1 MLKTLIDFF
10 LLISSDKKKI
20 TCTNI
25 STFYQF
31 ITKKI
36 IDIEN
41 QRPFIIINSLSYSN
55 LYLKQSYNENI
66 SNKNIDGFIFQNDE
80 STNKTNRIMDK
91 NIAIKKFQKELISL
105 FNDMIDFIYEEKIV
119 ILREDNKIIL
129 INKINNKLKD
139 KNIFV
144 KGKASN
150 YAINDI
156 KKIETRNYIIELIN
170 NNKYNDNFISF
181 NFTIKN
187 FIDFFNT
194 KNRNKNRYIAEQFV
208 KAINPIIKIY
218 KNDKK
223 LSQIK
228 KINKTKTR
236 SLSKI
241 PIIHIDTNDLY
252 KAKISNRKKNYCN
265 MKYKMSNSS
274 KNNVSSNSN
283 IKNYVHKGNYS
294 FHKKKGKYGFSN
306 LLLNKNKRKT
316 ENYNKSKISKKNSR
330 EQNDVTHDTIQ
341 CQTLNNCNSFDNI
354 QNMYKIENI
363 LYNNIKTNSTHINGN
378 KIKIKSNRANSKNI
392 VINEIRNFYSN
403 SQIDYFKNKNK
414 SSITTLY
421 DNDIYDLNKNIYKNC
436 DLEENCN
443 LKTCNIDTNV
453 KNRESKMISTS
464 QKEEELNEKGSGCF
478 IY

>member
-10 LLISSDKKKI
+10 LLISSDKKTI
-20 TCTNI
+20 TCNNI
-25 STFYQF
+25 LTFYQF

-66 SNKNIDGFIFQNDE
+66 SSKNIDGFIFQNDE

-236 SLSKI
+236 S
-241 PIIHIDTNDLY
+241 
-252 KAKISNRKKNYCN
+252 
-265 MKYKMSNSS
+265 
-274 KNNVSSNSN
+274 
-283 IKNYVHKGNYS
+283 
-294 FHKKKGKYGFSN
+294 
-306 LLLNKNKRKT
+306 
-316 ENYNKSKISKKNSR
+316 
-330 EQNDVTHDTIQ
+330 
-341 CQTLNNCNSFDNI
+341 
-354 QNMYKIENI
+354 
-363 LYNNIKTNSTHINGN
+363 
-378 KIKIKSNRANSKNI
+378 
-392 VINEIRNFYSN
+392 
-403 SQIDYFKNKNK
+403 
-414 SSITTLY
+414 
-421 DNDIYDLNKNIYKNC
+421 
-436 DLEENCN
+436 
-443 LKTCNIDTNV
+443 
-453 KNRESKMISTS
+453 
-464 QKEEELNEKGSGCF
+464 
-478 IY
+478 

>member
-10 LLISSDKKKI
+10 LLISSDKKTI
-20 TCTNI
+20 TCNNI
-25 STFYQF
+25 LTFYQF

-66 SNKNIDGFIFQNDE
+66 SSKNIDGFIFQNDE

>member
-10 LLISSDKKKI
+10 LLISSDKTKI
-20 TCTNI
+20 TSTNI

-41 QRPFIIINSLSYSN
+41 QRPFIITNSLSYSN
-55 LYLKQSYNENI
+55 LNLKQSYNENI
-66 SNKNIDGFIFQNDE
+66 SSKNIDGFIFQNDE
-80 STNKTNRIMDK
+80 STNKTNRITDK
-91 NIAIKKFQKELISL
+91 NVAIKKFQKELISL
-105 FNDMIDFIYEEKIV
+105 FNDMIDFMYEEKIV
-119 ILREDNKIIL
+119 ILREDKKIIL
-129 INKINNKLKD
+129 INKINNKLKE

-144 KGKASN
+144 KGNASN

-170 NNKYNDNFISF
+170 NNKYNDNFASF

-194 KNRNKNRYIAEQFV
+194 KNRNKNRYIVEQFI

-228 KINKTKTR
+228 KVNKTKTR

-265 MKYKMSNSS
+265 MKYKISNTS
-274 KNNVSSNSN
+274 KNNASTNSS
-283 IKNYVHKGNYS
+283 IKYYVHKANYS

-316 ENYNKSKISKKNSR
+316 ENYNKSKISKKNSK

-354 QNMYKIENI
+354 QSMYKIENI

-378 KIKIKSNRANSKNI
+378 KIKIKNNRANSKNI

-436 DLEENCN
+436 DLDENCN
-443 LKTCNIDTNV
+443 LKSCNIDTNV
-453 KNRESKMISTS
+453 KNRESNMVSAS

>member
-10 LLISSDKKKI
+10 LLISSDKTKI
-20 TCTNI
+20 TSTNI
-25 STFYQF
+25 SIFYQF

-41 QRPFIIINSLSYSN
+41 QRPFIITNSLSYSN
-55 LYLKQSYNENI
+55 LNLKQSYNENI
-66 SNKNIDGFIFQNDE
+66 SSKNIDGFIFQNDE
-80 STNKTNRIMDK
+80 STNKTNRITDK
-91 NIAIKKFQKELISL
+91 NVAIKKFQKELISL
-105 FNDMIDFIYEEKIV
+105 FNDMIDFMYEEKIV
-119 ILREDNKIIL
+119 ILREDKKIIL
-129 INKINNKLKD
+129 INKINNKLKE

-144 KGKASN
+144 KGNASN

-170 NNKYNDNFISF
+170 NNKYNDNFTSF

-194 KNRNKNRYIAEQFV
+194 KNRNKNRSIVEQFI
-208 KAINPIIKIY
+208 KAINPVIKIY

-228 KINKTKTR
+228 KVNKTKTR

-265 MKYKMSNSS
+265 MKYKISSTS
-274 KNNVSSNSN
+274 KNNASTNSS
-283 IKNYVHKGNYS
+283 IKNYVHKANYS

-316 ENYNKSKISKKNSR
+316 ENYNKSKISKKNSK

-354 QNMYKIENI
+354 QSMYKIENI

-378 KIKIKSNRANSKNI
+378 KIKIKNNRANSKNI

-436 DLEENCN
+436 DLDENCN
-443 LKTCNIDTNV
+443 LKSCNIDTNV
-453 KNRESKMISTS
+453 KYRESNMISAS

>member
-25 STFYQF
+25 SAFYQF

-66 SNKNIDGFIFQNDE
+66 SSKNIDGFIFQNDE

-316 ENYNKSKISKKNSR
+316 ENYNKSKISKKNSK